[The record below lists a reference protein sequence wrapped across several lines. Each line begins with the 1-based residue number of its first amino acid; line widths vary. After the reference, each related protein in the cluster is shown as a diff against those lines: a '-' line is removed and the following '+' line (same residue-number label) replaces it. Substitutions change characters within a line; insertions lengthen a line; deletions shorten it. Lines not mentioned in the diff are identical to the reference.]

1 MKVEKL
7 MVVTDADEKDFAKMT
22 SAAMGLLKAGLGRTG
37 SGTPVFL
44 LRYPDGSIQ
53 KMPFP
58 EEYGKLMNH
67 GKAKDA
73 IFATVRSIVRSAG
86 ITAVCFGTEAW
97 SGKQTKAG
105 MAVPQKEFLKATR
118 ERGFQRAVDMGWVE
132 RQECLVVTLQTETML
147 RTVTQP
153 FERDDTAHT
162 IWYVGE
168 PRIQDAP
175 QSYLVGRQK
184 MYGDLREENLG

>member
-1 MKVEKL
+1 MDVM

-22 SAAMGLLKAGLGRTG
+22 SAAMGLLKAELGRTG

-44 LRYPDGSIQ
+44 VRYPNGDIQ
-53 KMPFP
+53 KLPFP

-97 SGKQTKAG
+97 FGKQTKAG
-105 MAVPQKEFLKATR
+105 WAAPQKEFLKAMR
-118 ERGFQRAVDMGWVE
+118 ERGFQRAVDMGWAE

-153 FERDDTAHT
+153 FERDDRAHT

-168 PRIQDAP
+168 PRLRDGP
-175 QSYLVGRQK
+175 QSHFMGRQK
-184 MYGDLREENLG
+184 MYGDLREENLR